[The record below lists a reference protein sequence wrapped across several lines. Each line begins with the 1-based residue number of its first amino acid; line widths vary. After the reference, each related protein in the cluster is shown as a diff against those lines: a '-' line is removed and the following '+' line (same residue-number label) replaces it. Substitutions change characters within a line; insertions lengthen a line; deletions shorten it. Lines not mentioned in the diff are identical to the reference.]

1 MNQQDRF
8 KEIEQKA
15 LTNKYLVLRNHPVM
29 EIELVNVECQT
40 IICLTKENDYVH
52 IEYDDITDEDLFLDG
67 DRTYTI
73 KIPEIHYVEIEVVA
87 VSEEEAKDIAEQMYN
102 DSELEHESIYDS
114 TFSKDKWI
122 LSY

>member
-15 LTNKYLVLRNHPVM
+15 LTNKYLVLQNHSVM

-40 IICLTKENDYVH
+40 IICLTKDDEYVH

-73 KIPEIHYVEIEVVA
+73 KIPELHYVEFEVAA
-87 VSEEEAKDIAEQMYN
+87 VSEEEARDIAEQMYN
-102 DSELEHESIYDS
+102 DSELEHESVLGF

-122 LSY
+122 VSY